1 MSTKKK
7 DNLLKQVFV
16 TQTHGYLDVFAKREL
31 FNEVSKLF
39 NGNFVIKHTPGKALS
54 SFSISIPYK
63 NRVIELTESD
73 TRPLK
78 LQISF
83 ETLTDFE
90 LILSRE
96 DAIEKILKKF
106 GKPEIQLGLKEF
118 DDHYLIKSNEPD
130 LIKNVLS
137 IEIQKILLLYN
148 VSSISITKEKNN
160 KTNLLSVISRTFD
173 DKKSYTD
180 IIELHQ
186 LLIDKLEQ
194 VHVIK

>member
-186 LLIDKLEQ
+186 LLIDKLEK